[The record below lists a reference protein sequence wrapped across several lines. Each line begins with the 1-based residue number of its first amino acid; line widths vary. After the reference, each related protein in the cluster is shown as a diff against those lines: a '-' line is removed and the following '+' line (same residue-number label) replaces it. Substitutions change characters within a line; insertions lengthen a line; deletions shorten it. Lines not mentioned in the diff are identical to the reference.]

1 MLLTAFYFPGIMVD
15 HITRTV
21 RQGFFSRLA
30 NSFVGIL
37 CGLLLVPGSVLLIG
51 WNEYRTV
58 HRSKGLAEAEG
69 IVTGVVEPFEISQSQ
84 NDKLV
89 HVIGTATTEE
99 ELSDA
104 EFGISQTVLR
114 LERKVEMYQWVERK
128 EQKTRDKVGGGRET
142 ITTYSYEKKW
152 HDGRVDSDRF
162 EKRSNHENPSLRY
175 SPKSL
180 VTDRATLGVLRLPS
194 SLVESRMN
202 SWKNTPLDT
211 VAVLFKFDDLA
222 KQHFKVDRDTLYY
235 SSVVPMVKEPQLGDL
250 RISFRVV
257 EPAIVSVLS
266 KQQGE
271 ELVPYKTSNG
281 ETIQHLMMGNVTAA
295 AMFESLKLENTTIAW
310 LFRIGGWVMACVGF
324 SLIVGPM
331 KAVANIIPIFG
342 SIVETVTFFVAVL
355 LGSIVSLVTIAI
367 AWISVRPLF
376 AIGLIAL
383 AAGAIYLLS
392 RQGKRTSGGLESSD
406 PPVLTPL

>member
-1 MLLTAFYFPGIMVD
+1 MVD

-21 RQGFFSRLA
+21 RKGFFSRLA

-37 CGLLLVPGSVLLIG
+37 FGLLLVPGSVLLIG

-69 IVTGVVEPFEISQSQ
+69 AVTGVADPFELSQTQ

-99 ELSDA
+99 KLSDS

-114 LERKVEMYQWVERK
+114 LERKVEMYQWVEHK
-128 EQKTRDKVGGGRET
+128 EKKTRDKIGGGRET

-152 HDGRVDSDRF
+152 HDDRVDSERF
-162 EKRSNHENPSLRY
+162 EERSNHENPALHY
-175 SPKSL
+175 KPISL
-180 VTDRATLGVLRLPS
+180 VTDRATLGALRLPS

-202 SWKNTPLDT
+202 SWKNAPLDS
-211 VAVLFKFDDLA
+211 VAVLSKFDDLA
-222 KQHFKVDRDTLYY
+222 KQHFRLDGDTLYY
-235 SSVVPMVKEPQLGDL
+235 SKVVPMVKEPQLGDL
-250 RISFRVV
+250 RIRFRVV
-257 EPAIVSVLS
+257 EPATVSVLS
-266 KQQGE
+266 KQHGE

-281 ETIQHLMMGNVTAA
+281 ETIQHLMLGNVTAG
-295 AMFESLKLENTTIAW
+295 AMFDSLKLENTMIAW
-310 LFRIGGWVMACVGF
+310 LCRIGGWVLACVGF
-324 SLIVGPM
+324 SLIVGPL

-342 SIVETVTFFVAVL
+342 SIVGTVTFFAAVL

-367 AWISVRPLF
+367 AWIAVRPLF
-376 AIGLIAL
+376 AIGLLAL

-392 RQGKRTSGGLESSD
+392 RRGKRASGGLESSD

>member
-1 MLLTAFYFPGIMVD
+1 
-15 HITRTV
+15 
-21 RQGFFSRLA
+21 
-30 NSFVGIL
+30 
-37 CGLLLVPGSVLLIG
+37 
-51 WNEYRTV
+51 
-58 HRSKGLAEAEG
+58 
-69 IVTGVVEPFEISQSQ
+69 
-84 NDKLV
+84 
-89 HVIGTATTEE
+89 
-99 ELSDA
+99 
-104 EFGISQTVLR
+104 
-114 LERKVEMYQWVERK
+114 
-128 EQKTRDKVGGGRET
+128 
-142 ITTYSYEKKW
+142 
-152 HDGRVDSDRF
+152 
-162 EKRSNHENPSLRY
+162 
-175 SPKSL
+175 
-180 VTDRATLGVLRLPS
+180 
-194 SLVESRMN
+194 MN

-222 KQHFKVDRDTLYY
+222 KQHFKVDGDTLYY

>member
-1 MLLTAFYFPGIMVD
+1 VAD
-15 HITRTV
+15 
-21 RQGFFSRLA
+21 
-30 NSFVGIL
+30 
-37 CGLLLVPGSVLLIG
+37 
-51 WNEYRTV
+51 
-58 HRSKGLAEAEG
+58 
-69 IVTGVVEPFEISQSQ
+69 PFEISQTQ

-99 ELSDA
+99 KLSDP

-114 LERKVEMYQWVERK
+114 LERKVEMYQWVEHK
-128 EQKTRDKVGGGRET
+128 EKKTRDKVGGGRET

-152 HDGRVDSDRF
+152 HDDRVDSDRF
-162 EKRSNHENPSLRY
+162 EERSNHENPSLRY

-180 VTDRATLGVLRLPS
+180 VTDRATLGALRLPS

-202 SWKNTPLDT
+202 SWKNAPLDS
-211 VAVLFKFDDLA
+211 VAVLTNFDELA
-222 KQHFKVDRDTLYY
+222 KQHFRIDGDTLYY
-235 SSVVPMVKEPQLGDL
+235 SNVVPMVKEPQLGDL
-250 RISFRVV
+250 RIRFRVV
-257 EPAIVSVLS
+257 EPATVSVLS

-281 ETIQHLMMGNVTAA
+281 ETIQHLMIGNVTAA
-295 AMFESLKLENTTIAW
+295 AMFDSLKLENTMIAW
-310 LFRIGGWVMACVGF
+310 LCRIGGWVLACVGF
-324 SLIVGPM
+324 SLIVGPL

-342 SIVETVTFFVAVL
+342 SIVGTVTFFAAVL

-367 AWISVRPLF
+367 AWIAVRPVL
-376 AIGLIAL
+376 AVGLLAL

-392 RQGKRTSGGLESSD
+392 HRTKRSTSTNESIE

>member
-222 KQHFKVDRDTLYY
+222 KQHFKVDGDTLYY

-281 ETIQHLMMGNVTAA
+281 ETIQHLMMGNV
-295 AMFESLKLENTTIAW
+295 
-310 LFRIGGWVMACVGF
+310 
-324 SLIVGPM
+324 
-331 KAVANIIPIFG
+331 AVANIIPIFG